1 MSERIIYAALF
12 VLILLV
18 TIHAVLHVF
27 EIEHPNIPEW
37 LFPGGLT
44 LTATQAY
51 ASRGRQRICPSACPQ
66 RYSLSRAPAR
76 TPARHSQKAVNALAW
91 RLGLEEERTQSHKGN
106 EQERSGGYC
115 WQNHRLDQIVAVH
128 CGLPSEFT
136 MATQLRNGG
145 SS

>member
-51 ASRGRQRICPSACPQ
+51 RFTRPATDLPV
-66 RYSLSRAPAR
+66 SLPPA
-76 TPARHSQKAVNALAW
+76 
-91 RLGLEEERTQSHKGN
+91 
-106 EQERSGGYC
+106 
-115 WQNHRLDQIVAVH
+115 I
-128 CGLPSEFT
+128 
-136 MATQLRNGG
+136 
-145 SS
+145 

>member
-1 MSERIIYAALF
+1 MDEDTYRHQKRRIEQS
-12 VLILLV
+12 LI
-18 TIHAVLHVF
+18 H
-27 EIEHPNIPEW
+27 
-37 LFPGGLT
+37 
-44 LTATQAY
+44 
-51 ASRGRQRICPSACPQ
+51 
-66 RYSLSRAPAR
+66 
-76 TPARHSQKAVNALAW
+76 NALAW

-136 MATQLRNGG
+136 MATQLRKGG